1 MDLRN
6 LCSKVD
12 VDSIRAKIPP
22 LPQMKLPK
30 SMSKLKS
37 RKIFRSSRE
46 DVNSDSRRS
55 SKRLPANS
63 ENIPPLGFINRTPT
77 RISTISSLMNQT
89 GGDSVGSKKWKSHNY
104 DDDEN
109 SYRSAGGIDD
119 YPSPL
124 CQRFEMRSS
133 RPMSPIKEPH
143 FSQQTHGQSE
153 QNIKMSFGEKLQ
165 KGYKDVTEFKLKH
178 LFAKKTVVRTDRIE
192 ITDYIPSFDED
203 RRKTERVQQKLDNDI
218 ADNYTFQFKE
228 SKQKSEESYL
238 DDDDDS
244 GPSSPQQTIGPK
256 KNSRNLSELSGDESG
271 MESSPPPRKP
281 GIASTRFSKVR
292 HTPLNMSLEDDYGN
306 GDEDGDIELDVV
318 EVDAPKAAS
327 LRENNNSKS
336 PEKSDHSH
344 QSLRRKSTKAI
355 RDRPPPPPSRTPL
368 NISMEE
374 YLDDDEDEDDD
385 HDNDD
390 YGTDDNIDLNVVEV
404 STPKKMQPNTSSLYD
419 IKIQKS
425 TEESV
430 DSQQNP
436 RKFKSIKE
444 RMSRLSKQKPEGD
457 DTAISEKKRK
467 APLSPQPSQENDAD
481 SSAAA
486 PKSDKPFDTIKQN
499 FKRIQKSV
507 RLPQQMSTHSGAESE
522 NEDASSD
529 NKKISKS
536 QQFTERLKRFRSIDN
551 VDKNPE
557 DNENNESPIHKF
569 TNKLQDWRKS
579 FRKKGDSHNTY
590 NDDMD
595 VTTSPQ
601 KQERNVGSLM
611 KRLKH
616 IRARKRDSID
626 DPDDDEEGGDTYKES
641 LASRAKFQLEKG
653 VVVASQVPQI
663 TMKKLSE
670 TKKYFKK
677 KQENEVKNRT
687 ERPQSEE
694 EELEDVQEKTISK
707 PSRPPP
713 PIPRPYFRNSSEED
727 DDDVDNHKFITKSIA
742 ESQLIAVPA
751 ATAVWATKPMIADDE
766 DDFDEELPRVLL
778 HQDNSDIFEST
789 LIIAVTRPISRTVSP
804 IITELSPDSA
814 EESTPDTKPDDW
826 IPNQDMVATF
836 LEMTPPSQRR
846 HSKDSIHS
854 RGHSRKH
861 SIDSSSEDSWIKD
874 IPKGPSTAYL
884 NSVDENEEP
893 WKIQKTNN
901 EDNLYKTKSIDLFEM
916 QKKHGGVLTAFE
928 DFDDELKNTPVVR
941 IEKENPSIIGTGC
954 ENTPA
959 AVEKENIPAV
969 KIQMETVNVEKVE
982 NENTP
987 VIKIETESTNVV
999 KVENECISTRVE
1011 LENQKSKN
1019 LEIPRNV
1026 DYYERGSSEELEN
1039 PDDDNSSRVTKISL
1053 HRREPRTE
1061 ELQNP
1066 DDNSSDV
1073 SKEIVNSPEPK
1084 SVELQNL
1091 ENGNSADIKKIR
1103 EVKKEDIQNTS
1114 DSNSYI
1120 VAEIPVLRELP
1131 KCKELGNPH
1140 VDNSSRLQ
1148 EKKTP
1153 REETELMSQH
1163 FGNSQESLTGHLDE
1177 EKLIDSGE
1185 EEDNEESDD
1194 DHQFKDVDSPPSKSP
1209 SPPPTI
1215 STTPPPLPQRKP
1227 PISLLTSQPSID
1239 LALLPPPTLQPT
1251 KPPVPPKR
1259 INPTAPP
1266 PPKIPDRNPS
1276 TTRVSRPLVKTA
1288 SLRLAYSEQVN
1299 PQDIGK
1305 VNKLISRFEPEGNK
1319 QRPKIIPRK
1328 PLITYE
1334 SDDYSD
1340 EEDLIQL
1347 LPLKPMDK
1355 FRDTT
1360 PTNPPRIQKSFSID
1374 STDIPN
1380 NNVKPTPPN
1389 PEIHTSLSRKAISQ
1403 ISLDNSEIIA
1413 PIPSIS
1419 ISSSCLDVNSN
1430 FSQPSSVY
1438 GSPLAFPSSL
1448 VGSTEVTPLTNRK
1461 DSEHLAMRRSRRSLA
1476 RDDDHFYSF
1485 DSDEENSYYSISSTG
1500 SNRYVVDL

>member
-1 MDLRN
+1 MWIQYEHFAI
-6 LCSKVD
+6 S
-12 VDSIRAKIPP
+12 AKIPP
-22 LPQMKLPK
+22 LPQIKLPK

-46 DVNSDSRRS
+46 DVNLDSRRS

-89 GGDSVGSKKWKSHNY
+89 GGDNVDSKKWRSHNY
-104 DDDEN
+104 DDYEN

-124 CQRFEMRSS
+124 SQRFEMRSS
-133 RPMSPIKEPH
+133 RPISPIKEPR
-143 FSQQTHGQSE
+143 FSHQAHGQSE

-178 LFAKKTVVRTDRIE
+178 LFAKKTVVHTDKIE
-192 ITDYIPSFDED
+192 ITDYIQSFDED
-203 RRKTERVQQKLDNDI
+203 RRKCERVQQKRDNDI

-228 SKQKSEESYL
+228 SKQKSEESYI
-238 DDDDDS
+238 DDDS
-244 GPSSPQQTIGPK
+244 LPSSPQQTIMPK
-256 KNSRNLSELSGDESG
+256 KNSKNLSELSGDESG
-271 MESSPPPRKP
+271 MDSSPPPRKP

-292 HTPLNMSLEDDYGN
+292 HTPLNMSLEDDYDN
-306 GDEDGDIELDVV
+306 ELDVE
-318 EVDAPKAAS
+318 EVDAPKIDSSATS
-327 LRENNNSKS
+327 IRDGKHLKS
-336 PEKSDHSH
+336 PEKSNNSH
-344 QSLRRKSTKAI
+344 QNLRRMTTKAT
-355 RDRPPPPPSRTPL
+355 RDRPPPPPSSAPL

-374 YLDDDEDEDDD
+374 YLDDDEDEGDD
-385 HDNDD
+385 HNDDD
-390 YGTDDNIDLNVVEV
+390 YGTDDNYDLNVVEV
-404 STPKKMQPNTSSLYD
+404 GTPKKIQPNTSSLYD
-419 IKIQKS
+419 IKTQKP

-444 RMSRLSKQKPEGD
+444 RMSRLSKQKSEGD

-467 APLSPQPSQENDAD
+467 APLSPQPSEENEAD

-486 PKSDKPFDTIKQN
+486 RKSDKPFDAIKQN

-507 RLPQQMSTHSGAESE
+507 RLPQQMSTRSGAESE
-522 NEDASSD
+522 NEEATSD
-529 NKKISKS
+529 NKTKISKS

-551 VDKNPE
+551 VNKNSE
-557 DNENNESPIHKF
+557 DNENSESPIHKF

-579 FRKKGDSHNTY
+579 FRKKDDSHNTY

-616 IRARKRDSID
+616 IRARKRDSIE

-641 LASRAKFQLEKG
+641 LAARAKFQLEKG

-663 TMKKLSE
+663 TMKKISE

-677 KQENEVKNRT
+677 KHDNEVKNRT
-687 ERPQSEE
+687 EKPQSEE
-694 EELEDVQEKTISK
+694 EELEDEQEKTISK

-727 DDDVDNHKFITKSIA
+727 DDDVDNNKFITKSIA

-751 ATAVWATKPMIADDE
+751 ATAVWATKPMITDDE
-766 DDFDEELPRVLL
+766 DDYDEELPRVLL

-836 LEMTPPSQRR
+836 LEMTPPSHRR
-846 HSKDSIHS
+846 LSKDSIHS

-941 IEKENPSIIGTGC
+941 IEKESSSVIGIGSD
-954 ENTPA
+954 NTPVEGKIINIA
-959 AVEKENIPAV
+959 AVENENVPAV
-969 KIQMETVNVEKVE
+969 KIQMKTVNVEKVE

-987 VIKIETESTNVV
+987 TIKIETESSNVLKV
-999 KVENECISTRVE
+999 KNENISSIVD
-1011 LENQKSKN
+1011 LEDEKSKD

-1026 DYYERGSSEELEN
+1026 DYYERESSEELEI
-1039 PDDDNSSRVTKISL
+1039 PDDDNSSRVTKISS

-1061 ELQNP
+1061 ELQNL
-1066 DDNSSDV
+1066 DNDNSSVV
-1073 SKEIVNSPEPK
+1073 SKEIVNSTEPK
-1084 SVELQNL
+1084 RVELKNT
-1091 ENGNSADIKKIR
+1091 ENGNSSDVKNDSKVHR
-1103 EVKKEDIQNTS
+1103 EKIQNT
-1114 DSNSYI
+1114 N
-1120 VAEIPVLRELP
+1120 ETNKTVLSEVS
-1131 KCKELGNPH
+1131 KCKDLGNHH

-1148 EKKTP
+1148 DNKTP
-1153 REETELMSQH
+1153 KAETKLKLQH

-1177 EKLIDSGE
+1177 NKLFDSGE

-1239 LALLPPPTLQPT
+1239 LTSLPPPILQPT

-1266 PPKIPDRNPS
+1266 PKIPDRISS

-1347 LPLKPMDK
+1347 LPLKPKDK

-1360 PTNPPRIQKSFSID
+1360 PTNPTRIQKSLSID

-1380 NNVKPTPPN
+1380 NNVKPISK

-1403 ISLDNSEIIA
+1403 ISLDNSEIIS